1 MPRYIDIHTHILPG
15 LDDGPADMEAALK
28 LGRTLVEQGFHTVV
42 ATPHCREGQPSPAVI
57 RDCLQELRRALAAE
71 QIPLVVLPGAELAVE
86 PDLVRRLRGEEAL
99 TLNGGRYV
107 LVELPFLQPVPPFV
121 PDLLFELRALGYM
134 PVLAHP
140 ERVRE
145 FQSDQ
150 ASLHRLVRAGAYT
163 QITLASL
170 TGRLGPLVK
179 QCAERMLR
187 ARLVHFV
194 ATDAHGSDGRL
205 SIAAYA
211 RSLLS
216 DLAGSEQAEKILE
229 ENAALLLRNRPLRLP
244 EAVQLRK
251 RKKRSRPGKFDWKY
265 IFNNRKFDLFGE

>member
-71 QIPLVVLPGAELAVE
+71 QIRCWSCPGGAGRGT
-86 PDLVRRLRGEEAL
+86 DLVRRLRGKRPD
-99 TLNGGRYV
+99 LNGGRYV
-107 LVELPFLQPVPPFV
+107 LVELPFCSRCRRLSRTCSLSCVSRLPAGPGP
-121 PDLLFELRALGYM
+121 
-134 PVLAHP
+134 P

-150 ASLHRLVRAGAYT
+150 PRCTAWSAPEPTPNYPGLPDRTPGPPCETVR
-163 QITLASL
+163 
-170 TGRLGPLVK
+170 
-179 QCAERMLR
+179 ERMLR

-205 SIAAYA
+205 SIAAY

-216 DLAGSEQAEKILE
+216 DWP
-229 ENAALLLRNRPLRLP
+229 AASRQKKSWKRTPLCCSATGRSGCP
-244 EAVQLRK
+244 KRTVAK
-251 RKKRSRPGKFDWKY
+251 RKKKSYLGNLTGNIY
-265 IFNNRKFDLFGE
+265 LITGNFDLFGE